1 MIRGAVTACLL
12 AAAVAGAQAAD
23 YSFDLSE
30 IERSP
35 WELNGFVEAK
45 AEHFSLRP
53 DSAMYPLSFP
63 GAGSRST
70 LDRQSAGY
78 ELAGKYQRDTLTLY
92 GRLAGTA
99 AHDALE
105 TRHTTTWYEA
115 GLRLSPTTGLS
126 LDAGKQL
133 QRWGKGYAWN
143 PVGFFERPKDPS
155 DPTLSREGYVMAT
168 ADWVHSLPGTLATVG
183 FMPVL
188 LPVNSA
194 LNRDYGSPDELN
206 AGAKLYLLWA
216 DTDIDLMWAAKGSR
230 PERVGLD
237 FSRNLGS
244 QLEVHGEWA
253 RTISATQRVVNADG
267 SVGTRIG
274 NADSWLLGARYLT
287 ENEVTWILELY
298 RNGLGYAQDEL
309 SAFYQ
314 LVSDA
319 YATGG
324 TLADQN
330 LARSLAQSGYARPTA
345 GSHYVYL
352 RVSAKDPFDWLYVT
366 PALSIIAN
374 ANDHSWQAA
383 PEISYTG
390 WQNVELRARA
400 ILLHGAAGT
409 EFGEKAIGRRLEL
422 LARLYF

>member
-1 MIRGAVTACLL
+1 VNRKVAAACLL
-12 AAAVAGAQAAD
+12 TAAVAGAHAAD

-30 IERSP
+30 VERSP
-35 WELNGFVEAK
+35 LEWSGFVDAK
-45 AEHFSLRP
+45 AEHFNLRP
-53 DSAMYPLSFP
+53 GSALYPLNFP
-63 GAGSRST
+63 GTLPRSE

-92 GRLAGTA
+92 GQLAGTA
-99 AHDALE
+99 AHDALV
-105 TRHTTTWYEA
+105 TNSNSTWLEA
-115 GLRLSPTTGLS
+115 GLRLSPSTGLS
-126 LDAGKQL
+126 FDAGKQL

-155 DPTLSREGYVMAT
+155 DPTLSREGYVMAS
-168 ADWVHSLPGTLATVG
+168 ADWVKSLPGTLAAVG

-188 LPVNSA
+188 MPVNRD
-194 LNRDYGSPDELN
+194 LNSDYGTPDKLN

-216 DTDIDLMWAAKGSR
+216 DTDIDLLWAGEGSR
-230 PERVGLD
+230 PERIGLD

-253 RTISATQRVVNADG
+253 RTISATQRVVNPDG
-267 SVGTRIG
+267 SIGTRG
-274 NADSWLLGARYLT
+274 GHADSWLLGLRYLS
-287 ENEVTWILELY
+287 EDEVTWILEFY
-298 RNGLGYAQDEL
+298 RNGQGYTQDEFRD
-309 SAFYQ
+309 FYQ
-314 LVSDA
+314 LVNDA
-319 YATGG
+319 FAPTG
-324 TLADQN
+324 TSAEQT
-330 LARSLAQSGYARPTA
+330 LARSLAQSAYARPTA

-374 ANDHSWQAA
+374 TNDRSWQAA
-383 PEISYTG
+383 PELSYTG
-390 WQNVELRARA
+390 WQNVELRVRA
-400 ILLHGAAGT
+400 ILLHGDAGT

>member
-1 MIRGAVTACLL
+1 VNRKVVAACLL
-12 AAAVAGAQAAD
+12 ATAVAGVHAAD

-30 IERSP
+30 VERAPLEWS
-35 WELNGFVEAK
+35 GFVDAK
-45 AEHFSLRP
+45 AEHFNLRP
-53 DSAMYPLSFP
+53 GSALYPLNFP
-63 GAGSRST
+63 GTLPRSE

-99 AHDALE
+99 AHDALV
-105 TRHTTTWYEA
+105 TSSNSTWLEA
-115 GLRLSPTTGLS
+115 GLRLSPSTGLS
-126 LDAGKQL
+126 FDAGKQL

-155 DPTLSREGYVMAT
+155 DPTLSREGYVMAS
-168 ADWVHSLPGTLATVG
+168 ADWVKSLPGTLATVG

-188 LPVNSA
+188 MPVNRD
-194 LNRDYGSPDELN
+194 LNSDYGTPDKLN

-216 DTDIDLMWAAKGSR
+216 DTDIDLLWAGEGSR
-230 PERVGLD
+230 PERIGLD

-244 QLEVHGEWA
+244 QLEIHGEWA
-253 RTISATQRVVNADG
+253 RTISATQRVVNPDG
-267 SVGTRIG
+267 SIGTRSG
-274 NADSWLLGARYLT
+274 HADSWLLGLRYLS
-287 ENEVTWILELY
+287 EDEVTWILEFY
-298 RNGLGYAQDEL
+298 RNGQGYAQDEFR
-309 SAFYQ
+309 SFYQ

-319 YATGG
+319 FAPTG
-324 TLADQN
+324 TSAEQT
-330 LARSLAQSGYARPTA
+330 LARSLAQSAYARPTA

-374 ANDHSWQAA
+374 TNDRSWQAA
-383 PEISYTG
+383 PELSYTG
-390 WQNVELRARA
+390 WQNVELRVRA
-400 ILLHGAAGT
+400 ILLHGDAGT

>member
-1 MIRGAVTACLL
+1 MNRKVAATCLL
-12 AAAVAGAQAAD
+12 AAAVAGAHAAD

-30 IERSP
+30 VERSP
-35 WELNGFVEAK
+35 LEWSGFVDAK
-45 AEHFSLRP
+45 AEHFNLRP
-53 DSAMYPLSFP
+53 GSALYPLNFP
-63 GAGSRST
+63 GTLPRSE
-70 LDRQSAGY
+70 LDRQSAAY

-99 AHDALE
+99 AHDALV
-105 TRHTTTWYEA
+105 TNSNSTWLEA
-115 GLRLSPTTGLS
+115 GLRLSPSTGLS
-126 LDAGKQL
+126 FDAGKQL

-155 DPTLSREGYVMAT
+155 DLTLSREGYVMAS
-168 ADWVHSLPGTLATVG
+168 ADWVKSLPGTLAAVG

-188 LPVNSA
+188 MPVNRD
-194 LNRDYGSPDELN
+194 LNSDYGAPDKLN

-216 DTDIDLMWAAKGSR
+216 DTDIDLLWAGEGSR
-230 PERVGLD
+230 PERIGLD

-253 RTISATQRVVNADG
+253 RTISATQRVVNPDG
-267 SVGTRIG
+267 SIGTRSG
-274 NADSWLLGARYLT
+274 HADSWLLGLRYLS
-287 ENEVTWILELY
+287 EDEVTWILEFY
-298 RNGLGYAQDEL
+298 RNGQGYAQDEFR
-309 SAFYQ
+309 SFYQ
-314 LVSDA
+314 LVNDA
-319 YATGG
+319 FAPTG
-324 TLADQN
+324 TSAEQT
-330 LARSLAQSGYARPTA
+330 LARSLAQSAYARPTA

-374 ANDHSWQAA
+374 TNDRSWQAA
-383 PEISYTG
+383 PELSYTG
-390 WQNVELRARA
+390 WQNVELRVRA
-400 ILLHGAAGT
+400 ILLHGDAGT

>member
-1 MIRGAVTACLL
+1 MNRKVAAACLL
-12 AAAVAGAQAAD
+12 TAAVAGAHAAD

-30 IERSP
+30 VERSP
-35 WELNGFVEAK
+35 LEWSGFVDAK
-45 AEHFSLRP
+45 AEHFNLRP
-53 DSAMYPLSFP
+53 GSALYPLNFP
-63 GAGSRST
+63 GTLPRSE

-92 GRLAGTA
+92 GQLAGTA
-99 AHDALE
+99 AHDALV
-105 TRHTTTWYEA
+105 TNSNSTWLEA
-115 GLRLSPTTGLS
+115 GLRLSPSTGLS
-126 LDAGKQL
+126 FDAGKQL

-155 DPTLSREGYVMAT
+155 DPTLSREGYVMAS
-168 ADWVHSLPGTLATVG
+168 ADWVKSLPGTLAAVG

-188 LPVNSA
+188 MPVNRD
-194 LNRDYGSPDELN
+194 LNSDYGTPDKLN

-216 DTDIDLMWAAKGSR
+216 DTDIDLLWAGEGSR
-230 PERVGLD
+230 PERIGLD

-253 RTISATQRVVNADG
+253 RTISATQRVVNPDG
-267 SVGTRIG
+267 SIGTRG
-274 NADSWLLGARYLT
+274 GHADSWLLGLRYLS
-287 ENEVTWILELY
+287 EDEVTWILEFY
-298 RNGLGYAQDEL
+298 RNGQGYTQDEFRD
-309 SAFYQ
+309 FYQ
-314 LVSDA
+314 LVNDA
-319 YATGG
+319 FAPTG
-324 TLADQN
+324 TSAEQT
-330 LARSLAQSGYARPTA
+330 LARSLAQSAYARPTA

-374 ANDHSWQAA
+374 TNDRSWQAA
-383 PEISYTG
+383 PELSYTG
-390 WQNVELRARA
+390 WQNVELRVRA
-400 ILLHGAAGT
+400 ILLHGDAGT